1 MNWID
6 TGYLLFKNKYNEN
19 SVIAEIFTKNHG
31 KCSGIIFGATSKKIK
46 NYLQIGNKLHL
57 EHTYKN
63 QGRIG
68 YFKVEIEKVQTPK
81 YFDDQKKLLCIA
93 SAMNL
98 VKLLTAE
105 SQENLKIFKLI
116 DNFFLFLDD
125 KNWLKNYIFWELE
138 LLKLIGYDLELK
150 NIVNEEII
158 DDKVT
163 YFVKSN
169 TEKKIVPNFMIDL
182 NDSELDNVILL
193 KGLTLVGD
201 YLEKSILKPNNI
213 HYPSSRFDLL
223 NNIK

>member
-201 YLEKSILKPNNI
+201 YLEKIILKPNNI